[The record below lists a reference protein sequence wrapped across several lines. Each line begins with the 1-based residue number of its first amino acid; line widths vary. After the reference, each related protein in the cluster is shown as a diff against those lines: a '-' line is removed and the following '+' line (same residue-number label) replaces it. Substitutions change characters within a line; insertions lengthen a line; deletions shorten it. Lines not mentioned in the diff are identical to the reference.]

1 MAAKKNAKKTT
12 DSITPATNDSVKP
25 VAKKATKTAKKAAAT
40 VQTASAELPLSDT
53 APVANPAPAA
63 TAVAPAT
70 EPTAPPQAKKSAT
83 KPSLDSIARGAYLNY
98 RRRVEQGLPGDSDG
112 DWLEAERQAAQ
123 VG

>member
-1 MAAKKNAKKTT
+1 MAAKKNATKTT

-25 VAKKATKTAKKAAAT
+25 VAKKATKAAKKAAT
-40 VQTASAELPLSDT
+40 PVQPEAAELSLSDSAPT
-53 APVANPAPAA
+53 HAATAAAPVA
-63 TAVAPAT
+63 T
-70 EPTAPPQAKKSAT
+70 PQAKKSAT

-123 VG
+123 AG